1 MDGVS
6 NIRIISKVE
15 DGLYHIYIYIY
26 SDMTFV
32 QGGRRVW
39 HWEKKGSRENELYD
53 GGGVAVGCFY
63 FSFIF

>member
-1 MDGVS
+1 M
-6 NIRIISKVE
+6 
-15 DGLYHIYIYIY
+15 YHIYIYIY

-53 GGGVAVGCFY
+53 GGVAVGCFY